1 MINHENNIIFLNIN
15 ESILHSKDEIFAYIK
30 NYEINN
36 LLLLL
41 LKEPKIIIF
50 E

>member
-1 MINHENNIIFLNIN
+1 MINHENNIIFLNIK

-41 LKEPKIIIF
+41 KEPKIIIF